1 MNTVSFYYLPVINI
15 VVTQVLCQRYL
26 VWLTLIFF
34 AFLFFFLTPSCHHH
48 M

>member
-1 MNTVSFYYLPVINI
+1 MNTVSFHSLPVIII

-34 AFLFFFLTPSCHHH
+34 SFFLTPSCHHH